1 MKKVSSLKTFLMIT
15 GMFFL
20 LMIGGSIVNFTLSVV
35 FMETFHSIQCS
46 PIWVLHTI
54 AILIL
59 TVSTGVDMEREQE

>member
-1 MKKVSSLKTFLMIT
+1 MKNIPSLRMFLMIS

-35 FMETFHSIQCS
+35 FMETFHDIQCS

-54 AILIL
+54 VIIIL
-59 TVSTGVDMEREQE
+59 TVSTGLDMEKE

>member
-1 MKKVSSLKTFLMIT
+1 MKKNPSLRTFLMIT

-20 LMIGGSIVNFTLSVV
+20 LMIGGSIINFTLSVV

-59 TVSTGVDMEREQE
+59 TVSTGVDMEKEQE

>member
-35 FMETFHSIQCS
+35 FMESFHSIQCS
-46 PIWVLHTI
+46 PIWVFH
-54 AILIL
+54 ILVIL
-59 TVSTGVDMEREQE
+59 FFTVSIGAEMENE

>member
-1 MKKVSSLKTFLMIT
+1 
-15 GMFFL
+15 MFFL

-35 FMETFHSIQCS
+35 FMESFQSIQCS

-59 TVSTGVDMEREQE
+59 TVSTGVDMEQEQQ